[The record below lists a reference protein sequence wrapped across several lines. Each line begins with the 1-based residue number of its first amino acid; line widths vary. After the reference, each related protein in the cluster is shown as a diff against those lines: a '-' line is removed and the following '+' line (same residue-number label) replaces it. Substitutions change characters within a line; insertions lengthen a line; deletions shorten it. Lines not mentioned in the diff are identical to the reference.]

1 MRLIRIAILAV
12 SVSLLA
18 AVTIAASQPPP
29 PQPAQEEFIPLD
41 QLPPEAQL
49 PAAPMVIAAY
59 VFVWVAF
66 VVYIFTV
73 VKRIRKVEVDLRAL
87 ENRTAVE
94 PRR

>member
-1 MRLIRIAILAV
+1 MIRILTLVLALCAV
-12 SVSLLA
+12 SVA
-18 AVTIAASQPPP
+18 AAAAQQPQP

-66 VVYIFTV
+66 LVYISTI
-73 VKRIRKVEVDLRAL
+73 VKRIRKVEVDLRTL
-87 ENRTAVE
+87 ERG
-94 PRR
+94 RRG